1 MVLGRYFNRCRSAAR
16 IAGVALVAVTV
27 AGLPIANSSTLA
39 KNKGVWSVVRTE
51 DPITGRK
58 TCAVSALDR
67 IGGMRFTQIG
77 ILYAVIE
84 KNPDAGL
91 LVGVSSGGK
100 YRMPVG
106 DIVWRVDDKPYH
118 TLRAI
123 DNPGA
128 TRAVSAAPAPPVASP
143 EGESRAES
151 MDSKPPTSPSD
162 SALQAYSK
170 TLAATMQ
177 SQAEMV
183 TALTATA
190 TMASGEKA
198 RAMLDEML
206 AGTSLLFRQQ
216 AATPLYGLPSSN
228 TYAVGQET
236 LKGRKPIPI
245 DQSFRDGLITCGIMA
260 R

>member
-1 MVLGRYFNRCRSAAR
+1 MH
-16 IAGVALVAVTV
+16 VALNMGVTMTS
-27 AGLPIANSSTLA
+27 GLLCISKCAAYILAIAAIISMTVMPHIALA
-39 KNKGVWSVVRTE
+39 KSKGVWSVVQTD

-58 TCAVSALDR
+58 SCAISALDR

-77 ILYAVIE
+77 ILYAVVE
-84 KNPDAGL
+84 NNPDAGL

-100 YRMPVG
+100 YRIPVG
-106 DIVWRVDDKPYH
+106 DIVWRVDDKPYR
-118 TLRAI
+118 TLHAI
-123 DNPGA
+123 DNP
-128 TRAVSAAPAPPVASP
+128 AAPHTATAAPETPPV
-143 EGESRAES
+143 
-151 MDSKPPTSPSD
+151 DSSEAAKTPSSPSD

-190 TMASGEKA
+190 TMASGDKA
-198 RAMLDEML
+198 RAMLNEML

-216 AATPLYGLPSSN
+216 AATPLYGLPSAN

-236 LKGRKPIPI
+236 LKGGKPIPI
-245 DQSFRDGLITCGIMA
+245 DQSFRDGLIACGIIKE
-260 R
+260 

>member
-1 MVLGRYFNRCRSAAR
+1 MRLLLRTGSQYPASAVAPRGHRRDEEAGKQGLHVALNMGVTMTSGRLCRSKYATCTSV
-16 IAGVALVAVTV
+16 IVTII
-27 AGLPIANSSTLA
+27 GLTYMPPSAHA
-39 KNKGVWSVVRTE
+39 KNTGAWSVIKTE

-106 DIVWRVDDKPYH
+106 DIVWRVDDKPYR

-123 DNPGA
+123 DNLGAFHTASTAQEPPG
-128 TRAVSAAPAPPVASP
+128 SAP
-143 EGESRAES
+143 EGDKRPAEGV
-151 MDSKPPTSPSD
+151 DGKTPASPSD

-177 SQAEMV
+177 QQSEMV
-183 TALTATA
+183 MALTATA

-198 RAMLDEML
+198 KTMLDEML
-206 AGTSLLFRQQ
+206 AGTGLLFR
-216 AATPLYGLPSSN
+216 
-228 TYAVGQET
+228 
-236 LKGRKPIPI
+236 
-245 DQSFRDGLITCGIMA
+245 
-260 R
+260 